1 MARENIPEKKMH
13 PATEKKMHPATLR
26 TSKSRKAI
34 CGHDTAK
41 PRREKTRMKVRLSR
55 LARNHPEKVSSLLQ
69 SAAS

>member
-1 MARENIPEKKMH
+1 MAREIIPEKKMH

-26 TSKSRKAI
+26 TSKSRKAV

-55 LARNHPEKVSSLLQ
+55 LARNHPEKLNSLLQ